1 MRGILQPNA
10 LPSNVIYPSVTSVYS
25 IVDAFSKSIN
35 ECVSGEIAICGKSI
49 TKVGFVL
56 FFFKKENIVS
66 LPFHLPARANFVE
79 KSLFCPVD
87 KRDFFRGTPEGTRTP
102 NPQNRNLMLYPLS
115 HRRIPTRFCSI
126 IIADCGPKVKRY
138 FHES

>member
-25 IVDAFSKSIN
+25 IVDAFSKSIK

-66 LPFHLPARANFVE
+66 PPCKNYIIE
-79 KSLFCPVD
+79 
-87 KRDFFRGTPEGTRTP
+87 
-102 NPQNRNLMLYPLS
+102 MLHFNDILLS
-115 HRRIPTRFCSI
+115 QYDSEVMPYGIVKYCAI
-126 IIADCGPKVKRY
+126 GPK
-138 FHES
+138 